1 MRRWSRSARA
11 RSASSGA
18 WSAYCGRWSEMT
30 MLLAAPEVAVP
41 ELPEGD
47 ELRLFD
53 GEPTLEERI
62 AGAWDRLAAGQ
73 TAEGPLCSGALRPRR
88 PAAWAR
94 PAPAQPAECPVCGG
108 APRPGWWAGAGVGA
122 ARCAPWG
129 TGRG

>member
-18 WSAYCGRWSEMT
+18 WSACCARWSEMT

-62 AGAWDRLAAGQ
+62 AGAWDRLPPRPAGAWDRLAAGQ
-73 TAEGPLCSGALRPRR
+73 TAECPVCSGALRLR
-88 PAAWAR
+88 WS
-94 PAPAQPAECPVCGG
+94 
-108 APRPGWWAGAGVGA
+108 AGAGVVGG
-122 ARCAPWG
+122 RCDACG
-129 TGRG
+129 TELR